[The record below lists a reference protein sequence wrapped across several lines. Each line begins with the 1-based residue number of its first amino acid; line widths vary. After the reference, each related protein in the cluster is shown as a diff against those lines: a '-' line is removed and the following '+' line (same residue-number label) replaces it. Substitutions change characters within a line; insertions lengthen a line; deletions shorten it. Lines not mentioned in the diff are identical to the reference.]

1 MKKEMEKNYNKNYEG
16 VIYKATNTINGK
28 SYIGATCHSIR
39 QRQLDHIERALR
51 NESGKFQ
58 EAISTYGEEAFEWT
72 MIDTAQT
79 INELA
84 EKEKKYILNYSSKE
98 DGYNTDSGGGFKKD
112 VYQYD
117 IYEGKLL
124 NTYSSLSDAAK
135 NVEVTKQDIS
145 RACLS
150 INKRC
155 NGYYWSYNY
164 KEPFKPDKDTRKK
177 KVLQFTLDGDFIAEY
192 SSVSEASRQTGISK
206 TCISRVCREERK
218 KTRNFIFRYK

>member
-1 MKKEMEKNYNKNYEG
+1 MKG
-16 VIYKATNTINGK
+16 IIYKATNIITGE
-28 SYIGATCHSIR
+28 SYIGATTNSLKKR
-39 QRQLDHIERALR
+39 KLDHIERALR
-51 NESGKFQ
+51 KEDGKFQ
-58 EAISTYGEEAFEWT
+58 EAILTYGIESFEWT
-72 MIDTAQT
+72 LVDTAYT
-79 INELA
+79 FNELA

-206 TCISRVCREERK
+206 TCISRVCREERE